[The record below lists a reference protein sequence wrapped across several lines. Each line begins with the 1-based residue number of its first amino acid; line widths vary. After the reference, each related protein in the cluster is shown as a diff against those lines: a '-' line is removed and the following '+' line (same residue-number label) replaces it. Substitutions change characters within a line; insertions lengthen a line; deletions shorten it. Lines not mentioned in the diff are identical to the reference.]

1 MLCVCASVS
10 SLCSFVMWIKSTV
23 SLMDLWRFGWFT
35 VLLVFNTVCTY
46 VCMYVCTYVC
56 MYVHMYVFVSC
67 MCVRM
72 YVHAY
77 ICYAYFAKSPCITC
91 HMTMKYIMMYPSM
104 VGSVQCDV
112 PTKGCL
118 LCVCVCVSASKVVT
132 VKGYCSLLVL
142 CVFSST
148 WCTPHKQGP
157 SGAHK
162 EDMVCRV
169 FHRT

>member
-1 MLCVCASVS
+1 MLPPDVGIWYPCV
-10 SLCSFVMWIKSTV
+10 WKQ
-23 SLMDLWRFGWFT
+23 
-35 VLLVFNTVCTY
+35 NTVRTSPRHPLLLLSFLCHLYILTIFLENFYPFLVYVYTY
-46 VCMYVCTYVC
+46 ADICR
-56 MYVHMYVFVSC
+56 
-67 MCVRM
+67 MCIRRCVQ
-72 YVHAY
+72 
-77 ICYAYFAKSPCITC
+77 KSPCITC

-118 LCVCVCVSASKVVT
+118 LCVCVCVSTSKLVT
-132 VKGYCSLLVL
+132 VRGYCSLLVL
-142 CVFSST
+142 CLFSST

-169 FHRT
+169 FHCSQPQCGTLVHLD